1 MEYVLTPRSEIE
13 RRIKALQSR
22 MNGTEDGT
30 GRGSGGA
37 MDGALLFHAVDICYF
52 CGTAQDGLVYIPRDG
67 EPVVMMK
74 RSLERARQESPLDV
88 LPLKNMRNLKSDLG
102 IPGGAAVGLEMD
114 VLPCSFYFKVN
125 KALENARFVDVA
137 ERIKHIRSVKS
148 EFELGLVS
156 EAARI
161 LEAGFGSVPDYL
173 EEGMKE
179 VDLICRIESVMRSL
193 GHQGSLRFRRFN
205 SIVPLGHVMAG
216 AEAAYPSFLAS
227 PSGGRGTSLM
237 FPQGAGFARVKR
249 NEPVFVDCVGIYN
262 GYIADAT
269 RIFSIGRLEPDLQ
282 DAYEAARQ
290 IEETVASRMVS
301 GRTGR
306 ELFNLSEAEGARL
319 GYGESLGGS
328 NGNKCG
334 FVGHGVGLELD
345 EYPVIGPLDHTLQ
358 SSMTIALE
366 PKIFYP
372 DKGVVG
378 IEDTFLTT
386 PGGAVSLTKM
396 PRDIWQV

>member
-13 RRIKALQSR
+13 RRMEKLQSQ
-22 MNGTEDGT
+22 MGE
-30 GRGSGGA
+30 

-52 CGTAQDGLVYIPRDG
+52 TGTAQDGLVYIPKDG

-74 RSLERARQESPLDV
+74 RSLERAKQESPLEV
-88 LPLKNMRNLKSDLG
+88 RPLKNMRNLKSDLA
-102 IPGGAAVGLEMD
+102 IPAKATIGLEMD

-125 KALENARFVDVA
+125 RALEDAAFVDVA

-148 EFELGLVS
+148 EFELGLIK

-161 LEAGFGSVPDYL
+161 LEAGFSSVPDFL

-179 VDLICRIESVMRSL
+179 VDLICRIESVMRSM

-205 SIVPLGHVMAG
+205 SIVPLGHVMSG
-216 AEAAYPSFLAS
+216 AEAAFPSFLAS

-237 FPQGAGFARVKR
+237 FPQGASFAKIKR

-269 RIFSIGRLEPDLQ
+269 RIFSLGRLEAELEE
-282 DAYEAARQ
+282 AYQAARQ
-290 IEETVASRMVS
+290 IEEAVAAELAA

-306 ELFNLSEAEGARL
+306 ELFDLSEATGERL
-319 GYGESLGGS
+319 GYKDFLGGT

-345 EYPVIGPLDHTLQ
+345 EYPVIGPLDHELQ
-358 SSMTIALE
+358 SNMTIAIE
-366 PKIFYP
+366 PKIIYP
-372 DKGVVG
+372 ERGVVG

-386 PGGAVSLTKM
+386 AGKARSLTNM
-396 PRDIWQV
+396 PREIWQV